1 MNVAISAL
9 AETVLM
15 TWAPTALP
23 LLLMGSGS
31 AVEAV
36 LDAVFVIEPP
46 AGAVMVMV
54 KFVPVLAAKFVKL
67 LHVTTPLLKLPPPDA
82 LTNTELVGRMSLTT
96 TLLAVE
102 GPRFVTLIV

>member
-9 AETVLM
+9 AVTVLM
-15 TWAPTALP
+15 TCPPAALP
-23 LLLMGSGS
+23 LLLLRLGS

-46 AGAVMVMV
+46 AGAVIVTV
-54 KFVPVLAAKFVKL
+54 KFVPVLAVKFVKL
-67 LHVTTPLLKLPPPDA
+67 LHVTTPLLKLPPPVA
-82 LTNTELVGRMSLTT
+82 LTKIELVGRMSLTT

-102 GPRFVTLIV
+102 GPRFVTVMV